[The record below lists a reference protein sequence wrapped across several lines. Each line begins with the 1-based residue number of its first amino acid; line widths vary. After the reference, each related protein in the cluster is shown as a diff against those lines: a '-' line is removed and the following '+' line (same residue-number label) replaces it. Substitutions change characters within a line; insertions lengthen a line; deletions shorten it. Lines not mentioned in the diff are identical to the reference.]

1 MSILK
6 TITIAAVLV
15 AGGAAANAQTN
26 EGYYRPTPGET
37 AAAGTPQA
45 SGTPAATGSRR
56 VVRHARSAHH
66 RATHHR
72 KHG

>member
-15 AGGAAANAQTN
+15 AGGAAANAQS
-26 EGYYRPTPGET
+26 EGYYRPTPGEM
-37 AAAGTPQA
+37 AAARTPQA
-45 SGTPAATGSRR
+45 SGTPTATGGRQ
-56 VVRHARSAHH
+56 VVRRTRSAHP